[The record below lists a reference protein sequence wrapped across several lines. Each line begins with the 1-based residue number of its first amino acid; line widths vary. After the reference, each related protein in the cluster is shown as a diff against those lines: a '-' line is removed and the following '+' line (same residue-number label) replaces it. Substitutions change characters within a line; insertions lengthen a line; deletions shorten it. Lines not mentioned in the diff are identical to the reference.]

1 MTFCQYSGTG
11 TNIAGFRFRFMKT
24 TKKNTT
30 MITENLQKAINDQ
43 ITAELWSSNLY
54 LQMSFYMEKEGWDG
68 AAHWLA
74 KQSEE
79 EKEHAMDLAHY
90 LIKRGGEA
98 KVSMIDVVPEGWGS
112 YAEVFDHVYEHECH
126 VSELI
131 NSLVDVASAEKDKAT
146 QDFLWGFVREQ
157 VEEEASAASIVEKI
171 KKAGDAG
178 LFYIDAG
185 LAKR

>member
-1 MTFCQYSGTG
+1 
-11 TNIAGFRFRFMKT
+11 
-24 TKKNTT
+24 

-79 EKEHAMDLAHY
+79 EKEHAMDMAHY
-90 LIKRGGEA
+90 LIKRGGTA
-98 KVSMIDVVPEGWGS
+98 KVSMIDVVPEGWGD
-112 YAEVFDHVYEHECH
+112 YAEVFKNVYDHECH

-146 QDFLWGFVREQ
+146 QDFLWNYVREQ
-157 VEEEASAASIVEKI
+157 VEEEATASAIVDKI
-171 KKAGDAG
+171 RKAGNAG
-178 LFYIDAG
+178 LFYIDAE

>member
-1 MTFCQYSGTG
+1 
-11 TNIAGFRFRFMKT
+11 
-24 TKKNTT
+24 
-30 MITENLQKAINDQ
+30 MISEKLQKAFNDQ

-79 EKEHAMDLAHY
+79 EKEHAMDMAHY
-90 LIKRGGEA
+90 LIKRGGTA
-98 KVSMIDVVPEGWGS
+98 KVSMIDVVPEGWGD
-112 YAEVFDHVYEHECH
+112 YAEVFKNVYDHECH

-146 QDFLWGFVREQ
+146 QDFLWNYVREQ
-157 VEEEASAASIVEKI
+157 VEEEATASAIVDKI
-171 KKAGDAG
+171 RKAGNAG
-178 LFYIDAG
+178 LFYIDAE

>member
-1 MTFCQYSGTG
+1 MRHPCFAFES
-11 TNIAGFRFRFMKT
+11 NFKT
-24 TKKNTT
+24 HTT
-30 MITENLQKAINDQ
+30 MITEKLQKAINDQ

-68 AAHWLA
+68 AARWLA

-79 EKEHAMDLAHY
+79 EKEHATDMAHY

-112 YAEVFDHVYEHECH
+112 YADVFENVYKHECH

-131 NSLVDVASAEKDKAT
+131 NGVVDIASAEKDKAT
-146 QDFLWGFVREQ
+146 QDFFWGYVREQ
-157 VEEEASAASIVEKI
+157 VEEEATASSIVDKI
-171 KKAGDAG
+171 RKAGDAG
-178 LFYIDAG
+178 LFYIDAELG
-185 LAKR
+185 KR

>member
-1 MTFCQYSGTG
+1 MRIPVSDLKSTL
-11 TNIAGFRFRFMKT
+11 KT
-24 TKKNTT
+24 YRT
-30 MITENLQKAINDQ
+30 MITEKLQKAINDQ

-79 EKEHAMDLAHY
+79 EKEHAMDMAHY
-90 LIKRGGEA
+90 LIKRGGTA
-98 KVSMIDVVPEGWGS
+98 KVSMIDVVPEGWGG
-112 YAEVFDHVYEHECH
+112 YAEVFKNVYEHECH

-146 QDFLWGFVREQ
+146 QDFLWNYVREQ
-157 VEEEASAASIVEKI
+157 VEEEATASAIVDKI
-171 KKAGDAG
+171 GKAGNAG
-178 LFYIDAG
+178 LFYVDAE

>member
-1 MTFCQYSGTG
+1 
-11 TNIAGFRFRFMKT
+11 
-24 TKKNTT
+24 
-30 MITENLQKAINDQ
+30 MITEKLQNAINDQ

-79 EKEHAMDLAHY
+79 EKEHAMDMAHY
-90 LIKRGGEA
+90 LIKRGGTA
-98 KVSMIDVVPEGWGS
+98 KVSMIDVVPEGWGD
-112 YAEVFDHVYEHECH
+112 YAEVFKNVYDHECH

-146 QDFLWGFVREQ
+146 QDFLWNYVREQ
-157 VEEEASAASIVEKI
+157 VEEEATASAIVDKI
-171 KKAGDAG
+171 RKAGNAG
-178 LFYIDAG
+178 LFYIDAE

>member
-1 MTFCQYSGTG
+1 
-11 TNIAGFRFRFMKT
+11 
-24 TKKNTT
+24 
-30 MITENLQKAINDQ
+30 MITEKLQKAINDQ

-79 EKEHAMDLAHY
+79 EKEHAMDMAHY
-90 LIKRGGEA
+90 LIKRGGTA
-98 KVSMIDVVPEGWGS
+98 KVSMVDVVPEGWGD
-112 YAEVFDHVYEHECH
+112 YAEVFKNVYDHECH

-146 QDFLWGFVREQ
+146 QDFLWNYVREQ
-157 VEEEASAASIVEKI
+157 VEEEATASAIVDKI
-171 KKAGDAG
+171 RKAGNAG
-178 LFYIDAG
+178 LFYIDAE

>member
-1 MTFCQYSGTG
+1 
-11 TNIAGFRFRFMKT
+11 
-24 TKKNTT
+24 
-30 MITENLQKAINDQ
+30 MITENLQNAINDQ

-79 EKEHAMDLAHY
+79 EKEHAMDMAHY
-90 LIKRGGEA
+90 LIKRGGTA
-98 KVSMIDVVPEGWGS
+98 KVSMIDVVPEGWGD
-112 YAEVFDHVYEHECH
+112 YAEVFKNVYDHECH

-146 QDFLWGFVREQ
+146 QDFLWNYVREQ
-157 VEEEASAASIVEKI
+157 VEEEATASAIVDKI
-171 KKAGDAG
+171 KKAGNAG
-178 LFYIDAG
+178 LFYIDAELG
-185 LAKR
+185 KR

>member
-1 MTFCQYSGTG
+1 
-11 TNIAGFRFRFMKT
+11 
-24 TKKNTT
+24 

-79 EKEHAMDLAHY
+79 EREHAADLAHY

-98 KVSMIDVVPEGWGS
+98 KVSMVDVVPQGWGS
-112 YAEVFDHVYEHECH
+112 FTEVFEHVYKHECH

-131 NSLVDVASAEKDKAT
+131 NNLVDVAASEKDKAS
-146 QDFLWGFVREQ
+146 QDFLWSFVREQ
-157 VEEEASAASIVEKI
+157 VEEEATASGIVEKL
-171 KKAGDAG
+171 KRAGDTG
-178 LFYIDAG
+178 LFYLDG
-185 LAKR
+185 QLAQR

>member
-1 MTFCQYSGTG
+1 MS
-11 TNIAGFRFRFMKT
+11 
-24 TKKNTT
+24 
-30 MITENLQKAINDQ
+30 TEKLQKAINDQ

-79 EKEHAMDLAHY
+79 EKEHAMDMAHY
-90 LIKRGGEA
+90 LIKRGGTA
-98 KVSMIDVVPEGWGS
+98 KVSMIDVVPEGWGD
-112 YAEVFDHVYEHECH
+112 YAEVFKNVYDHECH

-146 QDFLWGFVREQ
+146 QDFLWNYVREQ
-157 VEEEASAASIVEKI
+157 VEEEATASAIVDKI
-171 KKAGDAG
+171 RKAGNAG
-178 LFYIDAG
+178 LFYIDAE

>member
-1 MTFCQYSGTG
+1 
-11 TNIAGFRFRFMKT
+11 
-24 TKKNTT
+24 

-79 EKEHAMDLAHY
+79 EKEHAMDMAHY
-90 LIKRGGEA
+90 LIKRGGTA
-98 KVSMIDVVPEGWGS
+98 KVSMVDVVPEGWGD
-112 YAEVFDHVYEHECH
+112 YAEVFKNVYDHECH

-146 QDFLWGFVREQ
+146 QDFLWNYVREQ
-157 VEEEASAASIVEKI
+157 VEEEATASAIVDKI
-171 KKAGDAG
+171 RKAGNAG
-178 LFYIDAG
+178 LFYIDAE

>member
-1 MTFCQYSGTG
+1 
-11 TNIAGFRFRFMKT
+11 
-24 TKKNTT
+24 

-79 EKEHAMDLAHY
+79 EKEHAMDMAHY
-90 LIKRGGEA
+90 LIKRGGTA
-98 KVSMIDVVPEGWGS
+98 KVSMIDVVPEGWGD
-112 YAEVFDHVYEHECH
+112 YAEVFKNVYDHECH

-146 QDFLWGFVREQ
+146 QDFLWNYVRDANRSRKKLRLQPLWTKSGKPATQ
-157 VEEEASAASIVEKI
+157 VCSTSMPSWPRDNAGYKTERQKKEMQSETASPFSV
-171 KKAGDAG
+171 
-178 LFYIDAG
+178 
-185 LAKR
+185 